1 MSLGHPHPVYRFL
14 VFPADDRYLYSV
26 NVRASHETS
35 FETSFET
42 TFRTFFDDFFGTQ
55 SWPSFSVTILPIGQI
70 ETWGFLEVVGNRI
83 S

>member
-26 NVRASHETS
+26 NVRASN
-35 FETSFET
+35 ETSFET
-42 TFRTFFDDFFGTQ
+42 TFRSFLKIFFGTQ
-55 SWPSFSVTILPIGQI
+55 SLASFSVTILPIGQI
-70 ETWGFLEVVGNRI
+70 ETWGFLDVIGNRI